1 VARHRA
7 RKPRP
12 ATRRRARQC
21 PPLPQLSTFLTVAT
35 VRFDLS
41 GCGASGGEP
50 QAVPLER
57 DLVDIRSVILHV
69 RQQLGRNVLGVVG
82 VGLGGTAA
90 LAYAAAY
97 PADLRYVVTVGARVT
112 VGNAF
117 SSTLT
122 WSQLQQLQT
131 RGALAISHAD
141 AFGRS
146 LTLSATAEELEAPPN
161 LDGLGACAAVHFLAL
176 FGTQDASVAPAEAA
190 RLEGLLAHAA
200 SSEVRTVPGVG
211 ASWEGDEATLAYA
224 IGEWLW
230 RVGQPDEGV
239 GGGRGELGELQ
250 PRPSGFNIFV
260 DSLALQV
267 KEIHAE
273 ARAQLPSMP
282 SAHDRP
288 SDDDDDDD
296 EAPILTTRYSRQ
308 QPPPSRGG
316 A

>member
-1 VARHRA
+1 
-7 RKPRP
+7 
-12 ATRRRARQC
+12 
-21 PPLPQLSTFLTVAT
+21 
-35 VRFDLS
+35 
-41 GCGASGGEP
+41 
-50 QAVPLER
+50 
-57 DLVDIRSVILHV
+57 
-69 RQQLGRNVLGVVG
+69 
-82 VGLGGTAA
+82 
-90 LAYAAAY
+90 
-97 PADLRYVVTVGARVT
+97 
-112 VGNAF
+112 
-117 SSTLT
+117 
-122 WSQLQQLQT
+122 
-131 RGALAISHAD
+131 
-141 AFGRS
+141 
-146 LTLSATAEELEAPPN
+146 

-230 RVGQPDEGV
+230 RVGQPDEGG